1 MLAVVKAPHT
11 EISIHGENAEA
22 ILNWIRKKFPVEVVA
37 APAAVEDDGEELVN
51 IFDTDWYRE
60 NKYLKLMG
68 YRLTHEMSQAEL
80 AEKSGIAQSV
90 ISQYE
95 SGRRK
100 LTMRAAIKLG
110 KALGE
115 DPQKLMAD

>member
-1 MLAVVKAPHT
+1 MLAVVKTPHT

-37 APAAVEDDGEELVN
+37 AHVAAADDEELIPVN
-51 IFDTDWYRE
+51 ETEWWQTMKHQLLAGAR
-60 NKYLKLMG
+60 LKHG
-68 YRLTHEMSQAEL
+68 MSQEML

-95 SGRRK
+95 SGKRK
-100 LTMRAAIKLG
+100 ITMRAAIKLG
-110 KALGE
+110 RALGE
-115 DPQKLMAD
+115 APEKLMAD

>member
-1 MLAVVKAPHT
+1 MLAVVKTPHT

-22 ILNWIRKKFPVEVVA
+22 ILNWIRKKFPVEVVGS
-37 APAAVEDDGEELVN
+37 AAVADDEELIPVN
-51 IFDTDWYRE
+51 ETEWWETMKHQLLAGAR
-60 NKYLKLMG
+60 LKHG
-68 YRLTHEMSQAEL
+68 MSQEEL

-100 LTMRAAIKLG
+100 ITMRAAIKLG

-115 DPQKLMAD
+115 APEKLMAN